1 MKVAAGHDEGAWGN
15 WSRRV
20 AGSDRCLKSSFKQTM
35 GHGLW
40 LGEESQEEA
49 RNGGRAEA
57 KVQEVGRRVDPRV
70 RGQAEDRE
78 ERDCRGVLGLSERM
92 K

>member
-20 AGSDRCLKSSFKQTM
+20 AGSESSFKQTM

-49 RNGGRAEA
+49 RNGGRAEG

-70 RGQAEDRE
+70 ETSRGQGGE
-78 ERDCRGVLGLSERM
+78 GLQGCFRAIRTDEVD
-92 K
+92 